1 MRENR
6 LFLQAINLNLNFEG
20 KRMGSL
26 IDQDQIYSKKL
37 TAMEMILF
45 RFSLTACTARFFLK
59 NLQVNLL
66 VLFNHKSQNIYKLD

>member
-6 LFLQAINLNLNFEG
+6 LSLQAINLNLNFEG

-26 IDQDQIYSKKL
+26 IDQDQIYSRKL

-59 NLQVNLL
+59 NLLDFFL
-66 VLFNHKSQNIYKLD
+66 PMNHKSQNIYKLD